1 MDPLMSAGRTLDVT
15 QMSRC
20 LTLWANHYLDLYN
33 KKTVITDLFYD
44 LRSGE
49 ILLDL
54 LSILFS
60 CEATK
65 DPGQLT
71 VGKLNNLTSV
81 LALLQRERVV
91 VDPELVTAGR
101 ILEGEVE
108 PTLSLV
114 WSLAFT
120 YEARA
125 ALAAL
130 SLPDP
135 AQPPNIES
143 LLTGWVRTVSPGA
156 SLSSSSSSLLS
167 DGVILANLVL
177 ASRPNIVALTSA
189 LEYSSQARPSK
200 IYSAISSQLKIPSF
214 PVPAPGETVD
224 KKVAILHLLLVMKT
238 LQPRITAEMVSG
250 K

>member
-1 MDPLMSAGRTLDVT
+1 MDPLMSPERTQDVT

-156 SLSSSSSSLLS
+156 SLSSSSLLS

-189 LEYSSQARPSK
+189 LEYSSQTRPSK

-224 KKVAILHLLLVMKT
+224 KKVAILHLLLVMKS